1 MPPEKGFDF
10 FRRLRTAE
18 LCEAFWTRMLRPRF
32 SLETEILPQG
42 GFTPPE
48 DVKSQRGSPRT
59 QARRA
64 GCDID
69 KPRNL
74 AKSVTVE

>member
-1 MPPEKGFDF
+1 MPRLVARPSIS
-10 FRRLRTAE
+10 RR
-18 LCEAFWTRMLRPRF
+18 
-32 SLETEILPQG
+32 EILPQG

-59 QARRA
+59 QARGA

>member
-1 MPPEKGFDF
+1 MPRLVARPSIS
-10 FRRLRTAE
+10 RR
-18 LCEAFWTRMLRPRF
+18 
-32 SLETEILPQG
+32 EILPQG
-42 GFTPPE
+42 GFIPPE
-48 DVKSQRGSPRT
+48 EVQLKGAPT
-59 QARRA
+59 GQAPWGR